1 MYCTNCGCQIDSNAM
16 ACLNCGA
23 NPRMHQKYCHNC
35 GRPVGENAIVCTSC
49 GVSFGKTRVRQQG
62 IDPEQKDWLTTL
74 LLCVFLGAFGAHRFY
89 TGHIG
94 IGVIQLITFGGCGIW
109 SLIDMIL
116 IANGSYLD
124 ANGKMLFKD

>member
-1 MYCTNCGCQIDSNAM
+1 M